1 MDMVERKNALA
12 ETALH
17 VDVEQM
23 NEVEQIVSNE
33 VIIIMSGRRRTIPEY
48 AEILQAGGERVER
61 ERRGEDGMVDDTSM
75 S

>member
-48 AEILQAGGERVER
+48 AETLR
-61 ERRGEDGMVDDTSM
+61 
-75 S
+75 